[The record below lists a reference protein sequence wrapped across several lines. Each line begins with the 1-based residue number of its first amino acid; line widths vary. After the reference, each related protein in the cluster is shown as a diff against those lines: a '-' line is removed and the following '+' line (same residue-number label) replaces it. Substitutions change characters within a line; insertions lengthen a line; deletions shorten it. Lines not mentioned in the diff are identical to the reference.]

1 MLCKAAHLSKHHTLP
16 YHTIPYHTMDPRKL
30 GKKKGGS
37 SASSGEHLT
46 SVGDVIEALSQN
58 DVLCGRGSG
67 PNDHP
72 GNVAFRQLIL
82 SRKAEYL
89 STSARAEKAKIA
101 SEIVAHVQKE
111 LDPSGRFLKK
121 MGPAELLE
129 KGFQEGQDVWVVV
142 DQDTALEK
150 AKQALRQNRD
160 KPLVEEELKKKQA
173 ERHQEYAKLTEQAT
187 ASLKSNSAETATTA
201 TTAGT
206 GDSATRKSVASV
218 ASSLSSGVGGQAKRM
233 KDHNMT
239 SNGSP
244 PQHEMDPYATSVG
257 DPLAPYPFDYVDT
270 AAEHLGAETAHPG
283 APAHPGV
290 APYPNYG
297 QPMLPSDDAYNN
309 GQYAYHPNYGQQ
321 PAPPP
326 PPPPPPQHQQHQYP
340 QQKGGRAVR
349 GNDDVTQSL
358 RVSDLVD
365 DFHRLGPGDGE
376 AGGEQK
382 TGGPVA
388 REQFPYAF
396 GEAGQGSSN
405 VTMNSVFS
413 AVSESD
419 IIAANIDPIPV
430 GGSEPAING
439 ELPGPMSS
447 GTIDLVQQLTQSSG
461 EVPDGANNTNDQQQ
475 NSRQQSFQ
483 QQQYQRHPGHQ
494 PDRHSY
500 VQQYYYRSS
509 MAQQQQQSSMRG
521 SLRNAAVFG
530 SNRSDMRS
538 DMTMSMSLTELM
550 KEPSGRNIAA
560 YRQSVAAGDKGMQ
573 GIAEGEADDEG
584 SDNDEDGGASG
595 EPMSGASAAAG
606 SRSGSSSDK
615 MSGMSSGSGMAA
627 SLASNSDNKP
637 QALAVAPRPVE
648 LIQEEPDNLAFGASS
663 SSMIKAVFDTSSGS
677 NFSNLSRMS
686 GILMSGDDEL
696 KPAAASD
703 SEGKAN
709 T

>member
-1 MLCKAAHLSKHHTLP
+1 
-16 YHTIPYHTMDPRKL
+16 MDP
-30 GKKKGGS
+30 KKVSKTKGGR
-37 SASSGEHLT
+37 AGAVGEHKT
-46 SVGDVIEALSQN
+46 SVGAVIETLSQN

-101 SEIVAHVQKE
+101 SEIVDHVQKE
-111 LDPSGRFLKK
+111 LDPAGRFLKK
-121 MGPAELLE
+121 MGPAELRE

-173 ERHQEYAKLTEQAT
+173 ERHEEYAKLTEQVT
-187 ASLKSNSAETATTA
+187 ASLKSNTAETA

-206 GDSATRKSVASV
+206 GGSTTRKSVASV
-218 ASSLSSGVGGQAKRM
+218 ASSLSSGLGGQAKRM
-233 KDHNMT
+233 EDPDM
-239 SNGSP
+239 NGRGSAHR
-244 PQHEMDPYATSVG
+244 QQVDPSAASG
-257 DPLAPYPFDYVDT
+257 CDIDPLAPYPFDYVDPGAT
-270 AAEHLGAETAHPG
+270 VEHPGAGSAHPG
-283 APAHPGV
+283 APVNPGAV
-290 APYPNYG
+290 PYPRYG
-297 QPMLPSDDAYNN
+297 HPMHPSDDVYNHE
-309 GQYAYHPNYGQQ
+309 QHAYHPQYGQQ

-326 PPPPPPQHQQHQYP
+326 PPSQHHQQQFS
-340 QQKGGRAVR
+340 QSRGRRAGRGGE
-349 GNDDVTQSL
+349 DVTQSL
-358 RVSDLVD
+358 RVSDLVN

-430 GGSEPAING
+430 GGSEPAIDG
-439 ELPGPMSS
+439 EVPGPMSS
-447 GTIDLVQQLTQSSG
+447 GTINLVQQLTQSSG
-461 EVPDGANNTNDQQQ
+461 EGPNGMSSTNDQQ
-475 NSRQQSFQ
+475 NNRQQSFQ
-483 QQQYQRHPGHQ
+483 QQQYQRYPGHQ
-494 PDRHSY
+494 PEAHSY

-509 MAQQQQQSSMRG
+509 MAQQPPSMRG
-521 SLRNAAVFG
+521 SLRSSAVFG
-530 SNRSDMRS
+530 SNRTDMRS
-538 DMTMSMSLTELM
+538 DMTMSLSLTELM

-595 EPMSGASAAAG
+595 EPMSGTSAAAG
-606 SRSGSSSDK
+606 SRSGSSGK

-627 SLASNSDNKP
+627 SLASSGDNKP

-677 NFSNLSRMS
+677 NFSNLSKMS
-686 GILMSGDDEL
+686 GILMSGDEEL
-696 KPAAASD
+696 KPAAASE
-703 SEGKAN
+703 S
-709 T
+709 